1 MESMFTIKDLISD
14 AKTALEAGSYFSA
27 LSLTFA
33 IIAECAN
40 IAYPDEWF
48 DKNADTDEYLQKK
61 FPSHYNKNGKY
72 NCQNHDRERF
82 QMWVDDWEND
92 HNCDESLKSQMKEYT
107 ERINEERKTENG
119 SLPITDGELLY
130 QLRCSLFHNASSD
143 IEFSNSN
150 KISDECNSKIL
161 QENFALI
168 LDDCNLSNGV
178 YSVDSSGEM
187 SMRPSVNYIIS
198 HYLNL
203 VELFVENNRDKS
215 FPTIKVNDNRKLNP
229 ERNLCH
235 NS

>member
-1 MESMFTIKDLISD
+1 MESVFTIKDLISD
-14 AKTALEAGSYFSA
+14 ARTALEAGSYFSA

-82 QMWVDDWEND
+82 QMWIDDWEND
-92 HNCDESLKSQMKEYT
+92 HSCDKSLKSQMKEYA
-107 ERINEERKTENG
+107 EKNEEERKTENG
-119 SLPITDGELLY
+119 SLPIIDGELLY

-143 IEFSNSN
+143 IEFSNSK

-161 QENFALI
+161 QENFVLI
-168 LDDCNLSNGV
+168 LDNCNLSNGV

-187 SMRPSVNYIIS
+187 SMSPSVNYIIS

-203 VELFVENNRDKS
+203 VELFIENNRDKS
-215 FPTIKVNDNRKLNP
+215 FPTIKVHDNRKSNP
-229 ERNLCH
+229 EMNF
-235 NS
+235 